1 MKFSPPLFPRIKIA
15 SETDIRHMPTFD
27 FFEHTADI
35 GIRGYGNTYLEA
47 LEGVAQ
53 GMFTQICD
61 ISKMSGTREKR
72 LDISADTSE
81 DLVIRFLNKLILLLE
96 TEHFVPINYELSQPN
111 PNTIHAVLKG
121 DTLDSA
127 KHEVRAEV
135 KAATYHN
142 LAVQHNGDWMIQVIV
157 DV

>member
-1 MKFSPPLFPRIKIA
+1 
-15 SETDIRHMPTFD
+15 MPTFD

-35 GIRGYGNTYLEA
+35 GIRGYGKTYLEA

-53 GMFTQICD
+53 GMFSHICD
-61 ISKMSGTREKR
+61 ISKMSGTREQR

-81 DLVIRFLNKLILLLE
+81 DLVIRFLNKLILFLE
-96 TEHFVPINYELSQPN
+96 TEHFVPINYELSQRI
-111 PNTIHAVLKG
+111 PNTIHAVLHG
-121 DTLDSA
+121 DTLDPA
-127 KHEVRAEV
+127 KHEVNAEV

-142 LAVQHNGDWMIQVIV
+142 LKIEHNGQWMIQVIV

>member
-1 MKFSPPLFPRIKIA
+1 MI
-15 SETDIRHMPTFD
+15 HFD

-35 GIRGYGNTYLEA
+35 GIRGYGKTYLEA
-47 LEGVAQ
+47 LEGVAKA
-53 GMFTQICD
+53 MFTQICD
-61 ISKMSGTREKR
+61 VSEMSNTQEHR
-72 LDISADTSE
+72 LEISADTPE

-96 TEHFVPINYELSQPN
+96 TEHFVPIHYELSQPN
-111 PNTIHAVLKG
+111 PKTIHAVLQG

-142 LAVQHNGDWMIQVIV
+142 LEIEHNGDWMIQVIV